1 MREATNHQQLQ
12 NILIFRNQIMA
23 EELGISSLPPDD
35 ARHLDEIAREK
46 VAHQLYLTAGNELA
60 GYFRFY
66 TPDVIGRARR

>member
-1 MREATNHQQLQ
+1 
-12 NILIFRNQIMA
+12 MA

-46 VAHQLYLTAGNELA
+46 VAYHPYLTAGNELA

-66 TPDVIGRARR
+66 TLDVIGRARG